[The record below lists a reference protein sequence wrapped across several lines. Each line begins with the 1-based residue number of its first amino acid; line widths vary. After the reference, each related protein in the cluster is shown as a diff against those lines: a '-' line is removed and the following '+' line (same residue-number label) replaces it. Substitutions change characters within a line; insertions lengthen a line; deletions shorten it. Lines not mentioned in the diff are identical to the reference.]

1 MSTFS
6 NSIVSPAPRCTWNMQ
21 ILYFFLAKIRDRKS
35 CPSAKTRLLH
45 GCQFSTPL
53 LYVPWVEKGVRNGR
67 KKAPKWAH
75 DDYENGSHEMMATHL
90 VNINEKLRQSY
101 STKNDAKANFS
112 LVLLPSSQ
120 RLIRR
125 ERMQIMEILFLRVP
139 TVTNYWLRTLFAQS
153 ETWKK

>member
-1 MSTFS
+1 
-6 NSIVSPAPRCTWNMQ
+6 
-21 ILYFFLAKIRDRKS
+21 
-35 CPSAKTRLLH
+35 
-45 GCQFSTPL
+45 
-53 LYVPWVEKGVRNGR
+53 
-67 KKAPKWAH
+67 
-75 DDYENGSHEMMATHL
+75 MMATHL

-153 ETWKK
+153 ET